1 MNKRIYIISMVLGRS
16 KIKSSKANSMLVG
29 SFNVYCG
36 SSHVSSNPNKIS
48 DFSRNSEYKIQQYV
62 IYLYKKKEI
71 IAAKNLGSVNVI

>member
-1 MNKRIYIISMVLGRS
+1 
-16 KIKSSKANSMLVG
+16 MLVG